1 MEESAITRTRS
12 TPMGAVGAFQARFAR
27 TTPRSA
33 SAVPMAMLAG
43 LSALALACGGPD
55 AVDAEASD
63 SQDALGSQAQAV
75 TDERSGSSG
84 GAPVGLALE
93 VENGEGVPLKVKAGQ
108 TFYVNQIDLRAF
120 VNATVDEGLTGLRRN
135 SDFAVLGWGGVHL
148 EETEFVG
155 LANGD
160 GTFTRRAF
168 YRDAAWMKVPSLF
181 TVEPV
186 DARGVLTGT
195 PVLLNV
201 GSDDKRRTER
211 DDFFIRRMRAI
222 QWARDCASLTDC
234 RNAKNYEEEALVEL
248 RNAYD
253 HAKQQTFTFRPNT
266 RGLRLRWSL
275 RPFAPYYIPVTQEAS
290 PAFGYG
296 FAIDIKPLTAP
307 RKDGTYAPGSDV
319 TFQLTLKDG
328 QGKRLH
334 PAGSL
339 PTYNE
344 VAPPGAP
351 GHPAGIQYYRAFF
364 DATTTYYRRKH
375 RERMMMTQL
384 IGPAQDIQPIR
395 SIVDLEAFLDDSQ
408 DVQTV
413 ATQARD
419 GVYAQFMTFPPS
431 NKLFGGAFFPTE
443 GRWDAPVSDTW
454 TYRLPA
460 DAKPG
465 TYLVTA
471 KARRVFL
478 GEDVPAS
485 RTIEIQ
491 VGTRTHT
498 EAKLTTGPC
507 NSCHSK
513 GGELSQV
520 AHANDNRAA
529 CASCHAPLGFEL
541 EGPIFV
547 RTHFIHSRSNRYDAP
562 VEKCSSCHLEKEGTQ
577 RTSKAAC
584 LSCHKSY
591 PDSHVA
597 KFGPIES
604 MYVGGGRESFQ
615 QCTGSCHK
623 THPGSGF

>member
-1 MEESAITRTRS
+1 MAGR
-12 TPMGAVGAFQARFAR
+12 
-27 TTPRSA
+27 A
-33 SAVPMAMLAG
+33 SLVATLAS
-43 LSALALACGGPD
+43 LTVACGGPES
-55 AVDAEASD
+55 AEAVAPSV
-63 SQDALGSQAQAV
+63 QEPELAVQGEALSLG
-75 TDERSGSSG
+75 DLLGGGNGGSSS
-84 GAPVGLALE
+84 APVGLALE
-93 VENGEGVPLKVKAGQ
+93 VDNGKGVPIKVKAGQ
-108 TFYVNQIDLRAF
+108 TFWVNQIDLRASIT
-120 VNATVDEGLTGLRRN
+120 ASKDEGVDGLRQN
-135 SDFAVLGWGGVHL
+135 SDFLVIGWNGVRL
-148 EETEFVG
+148 ADQEFVG
-155 LANGD
+155 LANAD
-160 GTFTRRAF
+160 GTFTRRRF
-168 YRDAAWMKVPSLF
+168 YRDAAWMKAPSLF

-186 DARGVLTGT
+186 DALGLLTGA
-195 PVLLNV
+195 PVLLNI
-201 GSDDKRRTER
+201 GTDDTRRTET

-222 QWARDCASLTDC
+222 QWTRDCRSLTDC
-234 RNAKNYEEEALVEL
+234 DGARAYEEEALVEL
-248 RNAYD
+248 RNAYA
-253 HAKQQTFTFRPNT
+253 HAKKQTLTFNSRT
-266 RGLRLRWSL
+266 VGLRLRWSL
-275 RPFAPYYIPVTQEAS
+275 RPFAPYYIPVTQVSKPEYD
-290 PAFGYG
+290 YG

-319 TFQLTLKDG
+319 TFQMTLKDG
-328 QGKRLH
+328 KGKALH
-334 PAGSL
+334 KPGRL

-351 GHPAGIQYYRAFF
+351 GSPAGIQYYQAFF
-364 DATTTYYRRKH
+364 NPTTTYYRRKH
-375 RERMMMTQL
+375 QERMMMTQL

-408 DVQTV
+408 DVQTI
-413 ATQARD
+413 ATPARD
-419 GVYAQFMTFPPS
+419 GVYAQFMTFPPA

-454 TYRLPA
+454 TYHLPA

-471 KARRVFL
+471 KARRAYM
-478 GEDVPAS
+478 GEDRPAS

-491 VGTRTHT
+491 VGTKTHT
-498 EAKLTTGPC
+498 DAVLTTGPC
-507 NSCHSK
+507 NTCHSK
-513 GGELSQV
+513 GGELSEV
-520 AHANDNRAA
+520 LHANDNRAA

-547 RTHFIHSRSNRYDAP
+547 RTHFIHSRSNRFDAP
-562 VEKCSSCHLEKEGTQ
+562 LEKCTSCHLKQETTQ